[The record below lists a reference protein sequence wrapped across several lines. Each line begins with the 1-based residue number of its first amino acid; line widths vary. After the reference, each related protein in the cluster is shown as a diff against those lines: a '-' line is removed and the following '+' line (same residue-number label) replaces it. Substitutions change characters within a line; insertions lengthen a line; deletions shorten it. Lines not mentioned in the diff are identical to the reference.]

1 MITMKMKSGYPARK
15 KEAAADRFKIRT
27 DECKKLLKIIEKI
40 IKNTEKKTTDP
51 NWADVGS
58 MGHLR
63 EQLIAIVVT
72 DRCSAEMYES
82 DVRLEILKE
91 INATD

>member
-1 MITMKMKSGYPARK
+1 MITMKKKPGYLARQ
-15 KEAAADRFKIRT
+15 KEAASDRFKIRT
-27 DECKKLLKIIEKI
+27 NECKKLLKLVENI

-63 EQLIAIVVT
+63 EQLISIVVS

-82 DVRLEILKE
+82 EVRLAILKE
-91 INATD
+91 INAAD